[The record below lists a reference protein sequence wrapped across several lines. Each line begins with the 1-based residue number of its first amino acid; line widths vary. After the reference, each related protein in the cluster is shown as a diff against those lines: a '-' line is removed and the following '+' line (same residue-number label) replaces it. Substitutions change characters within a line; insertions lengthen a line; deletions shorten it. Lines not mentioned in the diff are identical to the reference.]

1 MCYLPTADLKG
12 GWQFYLS
19 VYNSLGTLLHPK
31 SMSDCL
37 SPEISSSICAHMN
50 EDHGDAVLLYAQTF
64 GSLTDATAAEM
75 LSIDT
80 EGMNLS
86 AQVNGTALPV
96 RIQFDRVLKDS
107 EDAHHTLIA
116 MVRQARSPH

>member
-1 MCYLPTADLKG
+1 
-12 GWQFYLS
+12 
-19 VYNSLGTLLHPK
+19 
-31 SMSDCL
+31 MSDAL
-37 SPEISSSICAHMN
+37 SPEISDRICAHMN

-64 GSLTDATAAEM
+64 GSLTNATAAEM

-86 AQVNGTALPV
+86 AQINDTAVPV

-116 MVRQARSPH
+116 MVKQAREPH